1 MPKLLRYAALA
12 IALIAAL
19 MWMKHES
26 DVRDCEE
33 AGGRWDNGLG
43 ECVRVPSSS
52 GGTAM

>member
-19 MWMKHES
+19 IWMRHEAAVDS
-26 DVRDCEE
+26 CLD

-43 ECVRVPSSS
+43 ECVQVPSSS
-52 GGTAM
+52 GGAAM

>member
-12 IALIAAL
+12 IALVAAL

-26 DVRDCEE
+26 DVSDCAE

-43 ECVRVPSSS
+43 ECVRGPASS
-52 GGTAM
+52 GGAVM